1 MTSNWTDLDPGAGDV
16 AACTTAKQ
24 WTDAQ
29 LTDLTNAQTTV
40 STILQDLDDSWT
52 GDSAT
57 AFRSRLEVFR
67 TRLED
72 SAQAMEAAGKAIL
85 AYGDAVAEIARNAE
99 PLRSDLAAAQ
109 AALNGIFDD
118 VTFDRYTNDG
128 AGSRFTAE
136 QQALKDANAAATALQ
151 ALADERRETDKILAT
166 ALATTASIAWD
177 AFDGTIDPVTG
188 TKRDATN
195 EQIMDLF
202 EHFRTGDERG
212 EVLTDDDIF
221 VRKLKTSEHI
231 EAVRERVLAALHS
244 GALTPQDPEFFDRS
258 ISDNPGVLFNDLV
271 INIPSLLVTGTIPN
285 DIFSGQN
292 MPETFLGSYGLE
304 VRAGEPREDGSV
316 DVTYVINNDTSIDSA
331 TRIPGTGG
339 AHIPGVYEAMSDANA
354 RNAEWATHHQT
365 IVWTETVHP

>member
-1 MTSNWTDLDPGAGDV
+1 MTSNWTDLDPGVGDI

-40 STILQDLDDSWT
+40 STILRDLDDSWT

-67 TRLED
+67 TRLVH

-85 AYGDAVAEIARNAE
+85 AYGDAVAEIARQAE
-99 PLRSDLAAAQ
+99 PLKSDLAAAQ
-109 AALNGIFDD
+109 AALDGIFDD

-128 AGSRFTAE
+128 AGARFTAE

-151 ALADERRETDKILAT
+151 PLAANRREADLRLAT
-166 ALATTASIAWD
+166 ALATTASVAWD
-177 AFDGTIDPVTG
+177 AIDGTIDPTTG

-195 EQIMDLF
+195 EQVIDLF

-221 VRKLKTSEHI
+221 VRKLMNSDHI
-231 EAVRERVLAALHS
+231 QSVREQALADLRS
-244 GALTPQDPEFFDRS
+244 GELGEQTSKYYDRM
-258 ISDNPGVLFNDLV
+258 ISNDVGVLLTDA
-271 INIPSLLVTGTIPN
+271 INIASSGTTGTIPN
-285 DIFSGQN
+285 EILGHQN
-292 MPETFLGSYGLE
+292 LPQTFLGSYELE
-304 VRAGEPREDGSV
+304 VRVGEPRADGGV
-316 DVTYVINNDTSIDSA
+316 EMTYVINNDTSIDSA

-339 AHIPGVYEAMSDANA
+339 SHIPGIYEAISEANA
-354 RNAEWATHHQT
+354 RNGAWATHHQT
-365 IVWTETVHP
+365 IVWTETVYP